1 MSYTPLQMV
10 GIMGNPLDHT
20 LSPAMQNAWFRALDL
35 PFAYFAFPVE
45 DMDFPIALEGLQVL
59 GARGVNITLPYKQ
72 EAWHIS
78 HTLSPEAERAR
89 AVNTFIFEKD
99 FYLSGYNTDVL
110 ALEEGLT
117 RLDLPQRGGRCL
129 VLGSGGAT
137 AAALAALDPQM
148 WDTVLLCC
156 RNTEAGEVLSQQSG
170 EHLSMEIL
178 PWKALEEEDMG
189 SLDLLIHATSLG
201 LPSSPWAEGVPERI
215 LDHKAPR
222 NLVDFVYSPGAKT
235 PLISWSHKRGI
246 PCVTGEELLVAQGAE
261 AFRLFTGKKLP
272 KELRHLPVD
281 CLPKEES

>member
-10 GIMGNPLDHT
+10 GIMGNPLEHT

-35 PFAYFAFPVE
+35 PFVYFAFPVE
-45 DMDFPIALEGLQVL
+45 PSDFPIALEGLQLL
-59 GARGVNITLPYKQ
+59 GARGVNITLPYKR
-72 EAWHIS
+72 EAWSIS
-78 HTLSPEAERAR
+78 HILSPEAERAR

-99 FYLSGYNTDVL
+99 FHVSGHNTDVL

-117 RLDLPQRGGRCL
+117 RLDLPGQGGRCL
-129 VLGSGGAT
+129 VLGSGGAA
-137 AAALAALDPQM
+137 AAALAALDAQM

-156 RNTEAGEVLSQQSG
+156 RNSEAGEILCHQSG

-178 PWKALEEEDMG
+178 PWEALEEDMR

-201 LPSSPWAEGVPERI
+201 LPSSPWPEGVPERI
-215 LDHKAPR
+215 LDHKVPR
-222 NLVDFVYSPGAKT
+222 NLVDFVYSPGTKT
-235 PLISWSHKRGI
+235 PLISWSQKRCV

-272 KELRHLPVD
+272 KELRHLPAD